1 MEVTFAPRGIL
12 QINDARI
19 ILEIL
24 EEKDQHTI
32 VKVIE
37 TLQYQSIRPSWLM
50 SWWQKDGMLRS
61 KMPQRMERCQECIFL

>member
-24 EEKDQHTI
+24 EEKDRHTI
-32 VKVIE
+32 VKVTE
-37 TLQYQSIRPSWLM
+37 TLQYRSIRPSWLM
-50 SWWQKDGMLRS
+50 SW
-61 KMPQRMERCQECIFL
+61 